1 MLLWGW
7 GGCYDEPMKKQKA
20 LQNVIYGYTAFA
32 FAAVLLDSANI
43 IHPYGD
49 MLAAIWLLVICY
61 YIGKYGER

>member
-1 MLLWGW
+1 
-7 GGCYDEPMKKQKA
+7 MKKQKA